1 MRERELRRRCRRLL
15 KELDIR
21 PPLDVVELCRR
32 VELRRGRPL
41 RLVPYSI
48 PVPGPFGMWVGAS
61 EADYIIFQKETSR
74 AHQRHIVLHELGHI
88 LADHRGVDHDGA
100 PGDDHDGDQDDELPT
115 RLHRGAGKGAPG
127 DPSGDPL
134 GGTTGLDL
142 GLGLDPGAVRRALRR
157 TSYDDEQEREAETVA
172 TIILEWASVLDH
184 VAPRSSADAAADRM
198 GVSLGDRLG
207 WM

>member
-21 PPLDVVELCRR
+21 PPLDVAELCRR

-41 RLVPYSI
+41 RLVPYPI
-48 PVPGPFGMWVGAS
+48 PVPGPFGMCVGAPT
-61 EADYIIFQKETSR
+61 ADYIVFQKETSR

-88 LADHRGVDHDGA
+88 LADHRS
-100 PGDDHDGDQDDELPT
+100 GDLDDELLT
-115 RLHRGAGKGAPG
+115 RLRRGTGDGPPG
-127 DPSGDPL
+127 GPA
-134 GGTTGLDL
+134 
-142 GLGLDPGAVRRALRR
+142 GLGIDPGAVRRALRR
-157 TSYDDEQEREAETVA
+157 TAYDSEQEREAETVA

-198 GVSLGDRLG
+198 GASLGDRLG
-207 WM
+207 WL